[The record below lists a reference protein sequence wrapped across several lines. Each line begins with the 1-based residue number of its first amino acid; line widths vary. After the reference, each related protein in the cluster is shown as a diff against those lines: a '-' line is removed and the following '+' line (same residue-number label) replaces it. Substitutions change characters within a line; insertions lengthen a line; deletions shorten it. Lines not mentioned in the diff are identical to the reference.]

1 MASKPR
7 PTLLRLV
14 KHLKQYTAIAL
25 VGGSLYVGPVV
36 AQPLP
41 AEATDAQ
48 KAGKPQLENDN
59 TVFLSATVNGNPN
72 VDLTPFTE
80 RDGQLY
86 LSKASAV
93 QLGFSDDF
101 LKSTPPDTPLS
112 AYPGVK
118 ADYNR
123 GMQSVSITA
132 PFSILN
138 VDTTVVGR
146 QGAARTVAKAS
157 PGVMLNYDLYSSY
170 TNKNDLA
177 LSSFAELRAFNNFG
191 VLSTS
196 YLLQGQHPHDQL
208 GWQRT
213 TVRLDS
219 TLEHSLQESQ
229 ITFRLGDTLT
239 NAVSWSRQ
247 TRIGGFQVGRNFAL
261 QPYQTTAPLPA
272 YFGTAALPS
281 AVELYINGMQ
291 QYNGQVPAGPFQLN
305 AMPSINGAG
314 QAQVVLTDAL
324 GRRTVVNFPFYNSAR
339 LLREGL
345 TDWSFETGY
354 VRSNYGYQ
362 SFDYARDPMASGTI
376 RHGFTNFLTGES
388 HVEGSK
394 GIISGGVG
402 AIATIGQLG
411 TVSASW
417 AQSNAQ
423 GSQKGSQYTVGYQL
437 QRGIFSLGANTQ
449 RSTGN
454 YRDVASM
461 YGGTPTQRNDSAY
474 AGVDTG
480 KFGSLSLNY
489 VYLQQADQP
498 RYRYGGVSWSRAFDH
513 GVTLSLS
520 ANQNLDDRGDRSIYL
535 NLSFNWDKGIS
546 VYSSAV
552 RAKNATTYSAGVSRS
567 APTED
572 AWNWNLQAQ
581 KADQQAISASGQVSK
596 RTQYADFNAGINSA
610 GASQN
615 AYVGASGSI
624 VAMGGGVFASR
635 RIYDAFAVVSTDGV
649 PNVPIKN
656 QNRPTGKTNSQGLL
670 LVPAL
675 QSYEKNKISIDP
687 TNLPVDM
694 RIERVNLEA
703 VPRRG
708 SGLNVKFAMER
719 VHAASLILQH
729 PDGRNIAM
737 GAQAFLNGSKQ
748 SAGWVGYDGRLY
760 LESLKPDNQLTVRG
774 DGTEC
779 TVQFSYSVKAD
790 SLPEIG
796 PLPCTP

>member
-1 MASKPR
+1 M
-7 PTLLRLV
+7 LRLA
-14 KHLKQYTAIAL
+14 KRLKQCVIVSL
-25 VGGSLYVGPVV
+25 VGSGLYIGQV
-36 AQPLP
+36 AAQLRP
-41 AEATDAQ
+41 AEIPNTQ
-48 KAGKPQLENDN
+48 KTSEPPHENSN
-59 TVFLSATVNGNPN
+59 SVFLSATLNGNPDA
-72 VDLTPFTE
+72 DLTPFTE

-86 LSKASAV
+86 LSKAGAA
-93 QLGFSDDF
+93 QLGFKDDF
-101 LKSTPPDTPLS
+101 LKNIAPDTPLS

-123 GMQSVSITA
+123 SMQSVSITA

-138 VDTTVVGR
+138 VSTAIVGR
-146 QGAARTVAKAS
+146 QAAVRTVAKAS

-170 TNKNDLA
+170 TNKNDIA

-196 YLLQGQHPHDQL
+196 YLLQGQSPHDKPE
-208 GWQRT
+208 WTRT

-229 ITFRLGDTLT
+229 ITFRVGDTLT
-239 NAVSWSRQ
+239 NGVSWTRQ

-291 QYNGQVPAGPFQLN
+291 QYSGQVQAGPFQLN

-324 GRRTVVNFPFYNSAR
+324 GRRTVVSFPFYNSAR
-339 LLREGL
+339 LLRSGL

-354 VRSNYGYQ
+354 VRNAYGYH
-362 SFDYARDPMASGTI
+362 SFDYSRNPMASGTI
-376 RHGFTNFLTGES
+376 RHGFNDFLTAES
-388 HVEGSK
+388 HIEGSK
-394 GIISGGVG
+394 GIVSGGVG
-402 AIATIGQLG
+402 AVATVGLLG

-423 GSQKGSQYTVGYQL
+423 GLKGSQYTLGYQL

-449 RSTGN
+449 RSAGN

-461 YGGTPTQRNDSAY
+461 YGGVPTIRNDSAY

-480 KFGSLSLNY
+480 KFGSLSVNY
-489 VYLQQADQP
+489 VRLQQADQP

-513 GVTLSLS
+513 GVMLSLS
-520 ANQNLDDRGDRSIYL
+520 ANQNLDDRGDRSVYL
-535 NLSFNWDKGIS
+535 SLTFNWDKGIS
-546 VYSSAV
+546 AYGSAV

-567 APTED
+567 SPTED
-572 AWNWNLQAQ
+572 GWNWNLQGQ
-581 KADQQAISASGQVSK
+581 KTDQQAISASGQASR
-596 RTQYADFNAGINSA
+596 RTRYADFNAGINSA

-615 AYVGASGSI
+615 AYVGASGSV
-624 VAMGGGVFASR
+624 VAMGGSVFASR
-635 RIYDAFAVVSTDGV
+635 RIYDGFAVVSTDGI
-649 PNVPIKN
+649 PDVPIKN
-656 QNRPTGKTNSQGLL
+656 QNRPAGNTDSQGLL
-670 LVPAL
+670 LVPGL

-694 RIERVNLEA
+694 RIEHVNLEV

-708 SGLNVKFAMER
+708 SGLNVTFAMER

-729 PDGRNIAM
+729 PDGRNVAM
-737 GAQAFLNGSKQ
+737 GAQAYLNGATQ

-760 LESLKPDNQLTVRG
+760 LEGLNADNQLIVRSE
-774 DGTEC
+774 DTNC
-779 TVQFSYSVKAD
+779 SVRFSYSAKAD

-796 PLPCTP
+796 PLPCMP